1 MLIAMSNPYESPADE
16 TNAGLSNSGWWT
28 GKRRVAAFLFVAPIF
43 LAFPIRYWAFNH
55 AGSWFASTSL
65 EPDHRSVVL
74 GFSYLMLMF
83 CITAFAVFPAFLL
96 LWIDGVKPLMTAI
109 FTILSGLLLLPAVIL
124 TSILVSCYVK
134 YG

>member
-1 MLIAMSNPYESPADE
+1 MSNPYESTANRTD
-16 TNAGLSNSGWWT
+16 AGLQRSGWWI
-28 GKRRVAAFLFVAPIF
+28 GKRRIAACLFAAPIF
-43 LAFPIRYWAFNH
+43 LAFPVRYWAFNH

-83 CITAFAVFPAFLL
+83 CITAFAMFPAFLL
-96 LWIDGVKPLMTAI
+96 LWIDGVKPPVTGI
-109 FTILSGLLLLPAVIL
+109 FTILSGLLVLPAVIL
-124 TSILVSCYVK
+124 IWILVSCYIE